1 MGFEKATP
9 IQEQAIPLVM
19 DSKDVIGIA
28 QTGTGKTAAFLLP
41 TIHKILSNPAEG
53 RIRALIIV
61 PTRELAVQIDQ
72 ALEGLAYFTGVSSI
86 PIYGGGDGS
95 EFSQEKKALKS
106 GVDVVVA
113 TPGRFISHLN
123 LGYVDL
129 SNLDVLILDEAD
141 RMLDMGFHKDIM
153 RIVDMVGKDRQ
164 TLMFSA
170 TMPSNIMT
178 LVKTIQKD
186 PVTVKIALSK
196 PAENVLQVAYSVFDE
211 QKPRLLVE
219 LLKGKDLTSVIVF
232 SSTKKNVSRLHG
244 VLLDKGV
251 SCAAISSDLEQKE
264 RENVLLQFRNR
275 KITVLVATDVVSR
288 GIDID
293 DIDLVVN
300 YDVPS
305 DAEDYVHRIGRTARA
320 SKSGVGITFIGPDEQ
335 HKFKKIEDLIGSEV
349 RKLAVPA
356 HIGEGPEYNPRA
368 QKSRGKGHGFKGGGG
383 GQRKKHS
390 NGQNRKN

>member
-1 MGFEKATP
+1 MGFESATP
-9 IQEQAIPLVM
+9 IQEQAIPLALEE
-19 DSKDVIGIA
+19 KDVIGIA

-41 TIHKILSNPAEG
+41 TVHRILSEPAEG
-53 RIRALIIV
+53 KIRALVIV

-106 GVDVVVA
+106 GVDVVIA
-113 TPGRFISHLN
+113 TPGRLISHLN
-123 LGYVDL
+123 LGYVNLKD
-129 SNLDVLILDEAD
+129 LDVLILDEAD

-153 RIVDMVGKDRQ
+153 RIVDQVGTDRQ

-211 QKPRLLVE
+211 QKPKLLVE

-232 SSTKKNVSRLHG
+232 SSTKKNVSRLNG
-244 VLLDKGV
+244 VLKDKGV

-275 KITVLVATDVVSR
+275 KIQVLVATDVVSR

-300 YDVPS
+300 YDVPG

-335 HKFKKIEDLIGSEV
+335 QKFKKIEELIGSEV
-349 RKLAVPA
+349 RKLAVPEHLGA
-356 HIGEGPEYNPRA
+356 APEYNPRA
-368 QKSRGKGHGFKGGGG
+368 QKPRHKGRGFKGGSRSGNRKG
-383 GQRKKHS
+383 NGQRK
-390 NGQNRKN
+390 NR